1 MQWTD
6 LTRRLAKLSAASTL
20 VLAACGGGDSN
31 PTGPTNGGG
40 GNDGGDIATMN
51 LVALG
56 FVGLPADV
64 QVEDCML
71 TRFYSGKI
79 EVTEDGAWRIKLQV
93 HDESGD
99 WGYHDQGRYQDD
111 GDTGSFQSEITG
123 TTYQATYDGTAL
135 RLMYDWCENGV
146 PDVQLVFE

>member
-6 LTRRLAKLSAASTL
+6 LTRRLVKLSAASTL

-40 GNDGGDIATMN
+40 GDGGGDIATLN

-56 FVGLPADV
+56 FIGLPADV

-71 TRFYSGKI
+71 TRFYGGKL
-79 EVTEDGAWRIKLQV
+79 ELRENGAWTIKLQV

-99 WGYHDQGRYQDD
+99 WGYRDDGEYQDN
-111 GDTGSFQSEITG
+111 GDTGWFKSQITG
-123 TTYQATYDGTAL
+123 MTYQATYDGTDL
-135 RLMYDWCENGV
+135 RVMYDWCENGV
-146 PDVQLVFE
+146 PDVQRVFE